1 MTILRLFL
9 TPVLCGTFALLFLMP
24 GSECAAQKR
33 PGQLRDFLLQFK
45 GKEIQIIDNTGG
57 TEQYASGGTEQY
69 ASGDPSKAYTLTLN
83 EVESDYFVVSRN
95 TATDKRTF
103 IYPMSVIR
111 RIIYK
116 FDSKPYDRILL
127 EMY

>member
-1 MTILRLFL
+1 MTNVRLFL
-9 TPVLCGTFALLFLMP
+9 ALALTGAFALLLLFP
-24 GSECAAQKR
+24 GSECAAQRR

-45 GKEIQIIDNTGG
+45 GKEVQIIDNTGG
-57 TEQYASGGTEQY
+57 TEQFS
-69 ASGDPSKAYTLTLN
+69 SGDPSMSYTLTLN
-83 EVESDYFVVSRN
+83 EVESDYVVVSRN

-103 IYPMSVIR
+103 IYPLTVIR

-116 FDSKPYDRILL
+116 YDGKPYDKILL

>member
-9 TPVLCGTFALLFLMP
+9 TPVLCGTFALLFLTP

-57 TEQYASGGTEQY
+57 TEQYASG
-69 ASGDPSKAYTLTLN
+69 DPSKSYTLTLN